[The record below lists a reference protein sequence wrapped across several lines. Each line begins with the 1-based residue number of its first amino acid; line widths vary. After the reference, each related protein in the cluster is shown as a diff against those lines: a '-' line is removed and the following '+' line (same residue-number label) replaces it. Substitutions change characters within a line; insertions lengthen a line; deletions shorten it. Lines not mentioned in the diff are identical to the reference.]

1 MKKWRKEDMS
11 ENQAIF
17 SPTLQ
22 INCSTNQ
29 DDKTGH
35 VLLHV
40 NHMAKASQGFFKDE
54 SIQINI
60 MN

>member
-1 MKKWRKEDMS
+1 MS

>member
-1 MKKWRKEDMS
+1 MS
-11 ENQAIF
+11 ETQAKY

-29 DDKTGH
+29 EDKKGH
-35 VLLHV
+35 VLWHD
-40 NHMAKASQGFFKDE
+40 NHMAKASQGFFKEE
-54 SIQINI
+54 SIHINI